1 MVFSTISISRAMS
14 FCFRTGFR
22 LMIDLSALV
31 TCGVRITRDR
41 PDLLQSLTLPVSK
54 NNLTVAYDTQK
65 TRVIF
70 NGFSNSK
77 ILALSISHLRRAIT
91 AIRFSLSVHSM
102 ATAQTRLECFDAFIA
117 YMSTS
122 VMSA

>member
-1 MVFSTISISRAMS
+1 
-14 FCFRTGFR
+14 
-22 LMIDLSALV
+22 MIDLSALV

-91 AIRFSLSVHSM
+91 AIRFSLSTPS
-102 ATAQTRLECFDAFIA
+102 
-117 YMSTS
+117 
-122 VMSA
+122 